1 MGTSAFAQWLDTA
14 CAGFDQAI
22 LGAVHAVQQCN
33 ADAVLGPL
41 ARLFD
46 LLGEGGIA
54 LILLGLFLL
63 AFPRTRRAGEA
74 VLLALAL
81 GALCTNLLLKPL
93 VARPRPFD
101 GAADIVRQ
109 WWLEGGSVGERGF
122 SFPSGHS
129 TAAMAAMSAL
139 YFTGSRRRG
148 IWLLFALLMGLSRLY
163 LVVHYPTDV
172 LAGLLV
178 GFVAGAAGAR
188 LAGYAFSGKTGR

>member
-1 MGTSAFAQWLDTA
+1 MGTPAFAQWLDTA

-22 LGAVHAVQQCN
+22 LGAVHAVQQSN

-54 LILLGLFLL
+54 LILMGLLLL

-101 GAADIVRQ
+101 GAADIIRQ
-109 WWLEGGSVGERGF
+109 W
-122 SFPSGHS
+122 
-129 TAAMAAMSAL
+129 
-139 YFTGSRRRG
+139 
-148 IWLLFALLMGLSRLY
+148 
-163 LVVHYPTDV
+163 
-172 LAGLLV
+172 
-178 GFVAGAAGAR
+178 
-188 LAGYAFSGKTGR
+188 